1 MNGIQDKSGLT
12 DCFNT
17 IKLYPSIS
25 RLTGIETPNKGRNRP
40 QSNVV
45 FLYPSKHNSILLW
58 WAVLGNPLEGWPVPL
73 PVVSPDTVRH
83 PMFCSIAWRFIP
95 LQRNTAM
102 NTPSNT
108 QAQTEQNQN
117 PTIDD
122 LHRAFAQVCFF
133 YGAIVNNYGINH
145 KSETNRLRWLADDA
159 NKLAA
164 VAMQLHANK
173 GGVQ

>member
-12 DCFNT
+12 DYSMAA
-17 IKLYPSIS
+17 ILYPSIS
-25 RLTGIETPNKGRNRP
+25 RLTGIETPNKGHKRP

-73 PVVSPDTVRH
+73 PVVSLDTVHR
-83 PMFCSIAWRFIP
+83 PKLETNGRRFIP

-122 LHRAFAQVCFF
+122 LHRAFAQVCFY
-133 YGAIVNNYGINH
+133 YGCIIQNIGVTDLSAD
-145 KSETNRLRWLADDA
+145 RLRWLSDDA
-159 NKLAA
+159 NELAA